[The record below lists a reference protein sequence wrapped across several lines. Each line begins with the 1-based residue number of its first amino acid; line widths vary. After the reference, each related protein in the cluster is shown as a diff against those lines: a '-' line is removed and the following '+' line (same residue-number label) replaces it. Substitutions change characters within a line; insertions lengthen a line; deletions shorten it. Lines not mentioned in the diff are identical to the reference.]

1 MHVICVGIMPD
12 IVEVRLRLYNM
23 TLGSFRHGKEGK
35 ERKQNKTTRCNF
47 LPCVGTDTKA
57 GDSDVLVVTRR

>member
-12 IVEVRLRLYNM
+12 TVEVRLRLYNR
-23 TLGSFRHGKEGK
+23 TLGLFRHGKR
-35 ERKQNKTTRCNF
+35 ERKGNKTTRCIF